1 MADSNNKF
9 SKLMLIKKAPISG
22 KLCLKAETEGF
33 IMDAQ
38 DQILARN
45 YQGRTIKMGLIPN
58 IECVINMMK
67 L

>member
-1 MADSNNKF
+1 
-9 SKLMLIKKAPISG
+9 MLIKKAPISG